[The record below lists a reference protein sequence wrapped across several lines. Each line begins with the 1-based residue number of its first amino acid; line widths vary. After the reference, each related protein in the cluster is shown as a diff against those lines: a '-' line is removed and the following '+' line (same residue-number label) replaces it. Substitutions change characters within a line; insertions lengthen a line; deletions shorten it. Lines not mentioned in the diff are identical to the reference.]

1 MNMGYLSHKN
11 GISSSDRAFMVMN
24 ALKEAKRPVQEFK
37 NAYARYTS
45 EHGNFKTMQNN
56 ANNDHREGGSRAR
69 KRKTRRRTRRS
80 KK

>member
-24 ALKEAKRPVQEFK
+24 ALKEAGRPVQEFK
-37 NAYARYTS
+37 NAYRNYTS
-45 EHGNFKTMQNN
+45 VHGNFKTMQN
-56 ANNDHREGGSRAR
+56 EGGSRAR